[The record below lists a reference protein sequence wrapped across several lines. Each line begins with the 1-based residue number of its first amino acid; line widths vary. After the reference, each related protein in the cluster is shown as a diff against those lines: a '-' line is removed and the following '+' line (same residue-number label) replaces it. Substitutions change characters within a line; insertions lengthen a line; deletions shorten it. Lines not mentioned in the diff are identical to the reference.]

1 MRPFENV
8 ESAAFENYD
17 DAAKMFDQDAANNF
31 SGNSG
36 GQRQVQPQRKPIRS
50 NFDLTFLNG
59 AANPLFVE
67 LFNELNSFL
76 VRQRTDFINGAYTYL
91 PVNASP
97 NNLIA
102 AGAGTVGVLSDGG
115 LYVRGAANDATQLTV
130 KCSQFPYI
138 GLQAASGKGA
148 GFKIVSIRMTV
159 LTDSQIDNE
168 IIHTKAS
175 FLGSKSQNRISP
187 RNFFRPE
194 QFQGKII
201 DIPIG
206 MLINAEHGIEY
217 LVNAGELV
225 KWNVVIE
232 R

>member
-1 MRPFENV
+1 MNFEDVNT
-8 ESAAFENYD
+8 AAFENYD
-17 DAAKMFDQDAANNF
+17 EAANMFDQESANNYT
-31 SGNSG
+31 GAPAN
-36 GQRQVQPQRKPIRS
+36 RQVQPQRKKIRS
-50 NFDLTFLNG
+50 NFDLTFVNG
-59 AANPLFVE
+59 AAVPLNVE

-76 VRQRTDFINGAYTYL
+76 NKQRTDFISGAYLYL
-91 PVNASP
+91 PVTASP

-102 AGAGTVGVLSDGG
+102 VGAGTVGFKSDGS

-130 KCSQFPYI
+130 SCSQFPYA
-138 GLQAASGKGA
+138 GLFQASGKGL
-148 GFKIVSIRMTV
+148 GFKIVSIRLTV
-159 LTDSQIDNE
+159 TTDSQIDNE
-168 IIHTKAS
+168 IVHTKSS

-206 MLINAEHGIEY
+206 MVINAEHGIEY
-217 LVNAGELV
+217 LVNAGETV
-225 KWNVVIE
+225 KWNIVIE